1 MNQMTTIMEIIHHVL
16 LTSIALRCCK
26 KELTLTLAEKQF
38 QKVQQIHKGYC
49 DGIYFQKRI
58 VSITDECDLKK
69 NSATVIFYIATLINL
84 KTSQIFIQWK
94 LNGISHTFFIHRSR
108 EIFLFLMT

>member
-1 MNQMTTIMEIIHHVL
+1 MNQMTTIIEIIHHVL
-16 LTSIALRCCK
+16 LTSIALRGCK
-26 KELTLTLAEKQF
+26 KELTLTLAEKQI

-58 VSITDECDLKK
+58 LSITDECALKK

-84 KTSQIFIQWK
+84 KTLQIFIPWK
-94 LNGISHTFFIHRSR
+94 LNGISHTFFIHGHERF
-108 EIFLFLMT
+108 FLF

>member
-1 MNQMTTIMEIIHHVL
+1 MNQMTTIIEIIHHVL
-16 LTSIALRCCK
+16 LTSIALRGCK
-26 KELTLTLAEKQF
+26 KELTLTLAEKQI

-58 VSITDECDLKK
+58 LSITDECALKK

-84 KTSQIFIQWK
+84 KTLQIFIPWK

-108 EIFLFLMT
+108 EIFPFLMT